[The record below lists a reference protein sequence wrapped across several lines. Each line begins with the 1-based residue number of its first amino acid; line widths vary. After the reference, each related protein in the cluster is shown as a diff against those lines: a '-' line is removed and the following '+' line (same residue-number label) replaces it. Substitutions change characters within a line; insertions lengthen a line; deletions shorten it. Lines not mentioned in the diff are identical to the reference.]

1 MATRWILRSGTKR
14 GHFRYRTEKGEAVRD
29 RRTIERADRLGV
41 PPAWTDVHIA
51 ASASSAVQAWGFDAR
66 GRKQYRYHDRETE
79 RGQLRK
85 FYRVREMAKHLPA
98 IRRRLARDL
107 HGRAL
112 TRETVC
118 AAAVRLIGAGF
129 FRVGNDRYTKE
140 NRTFG
145 LTTLRKSH
153 VTVDGECLTFAY
165 RGKHGIRQRQ
175 VVVDG
180 ELARFVERLLET
192 PGTRLFRYEGTDC
205 WCNLTSRDV
214 NGYLHDTLGL
224 RYTAKDFRTWGG
236 TLRMATILADMGA
249 AASTTE
255 AKRNVNTALRLV
267 AAELGNTPA
276 ICRSSYVHPMVI
288 ARYLDD
294 GATIART
301 SRARRPR
308 AVAEHAPEERALIAF
323 LDEYFPERR
332 KKARVEEVEA
342 A

>member
-1 MATRWILRSGTKR
+1 MATGWILRSGTKR
-14 GHFRYRTEKGEAVRD
+14 GHFRYRTEKGTAVLD

-51 ASASSAVQAWGFDAR
+51 ASAAAAVQAWGFDAR
-66 GRKQYRYHDRETE
+66 GRKQYRYHDREVQ

-85 FYRVREMAKHLPA
+85 FYRVREMAKSLPA

-112 TRETVC
+112 GREAVC

-129 FRVGNDRYTKE
+129 FRVGNDRYAKE

-153 VTVDGECLTFAY
+153 VAVDGECVTFAY

-175 VVVDG
+175 VVVDR
-180 ELARFVERLLET
+180 ELARFVARLLET
-192 PGTRLFRYEGTDC
+192 PGTRLFRYQQG
-205 WCNLTSRDV
+205 
-214 NGYLHDTLGL
+214 
-224 RYTAKDFRTWGG
+224 RTWGG

-249 AASTTE
+249 AKSATE

-276 ICRSSYVHPMVI
+276 ICRSSYVHPIVI

-301 SRARRPR
+301 SRARRAR

-332 KKARVEEVEA
+332 RTPRSSAAEA